1 MIFYHEYLNK
11 DLEIKKTDI
20 ETLFAEGKVLD
31 SDINDKAIII
41 LQTIIEKL
49 AEKENR
55 WFELADKM

>member
-11 DLEIKKTDI
+11 DLETKKTDI
-20 ETLFAEGKVLD
+20 EPLFVEGKVVD
-31 SDINDKAIII
+31 SDINDKAII

-55 WFELADKM
+55 WFELADKS